1 MDPVRPA
8 RVSGGRP
15 LGPDLSSSPTHHRDC
30 VAGHEP
36 DGASPDYAF
45 LPREPWAASVLNVPV
60 QTIDFTPT
68 PHPTRAAIRL
78 SLLGIHG
85 AVGVACSLGSEGT

>member
-1 MDPVRPA
+1 M
-8 RVSGGRP
+8 
-15 LGPDLSSSPTHHRDC
+15 
-30 VAGHEP
+30 
-36 DGASPDYAF
+36 
-45 LPREPWAASVLNVPV
+45 PREPWAASVLNVPV